1 CKLCR
6 PLCCLTIGISMRYR
20 RVPGCGELVFSAGVI
35 RRRSNRKREFHMHR
49 PLSALA
55 ALVVVAAMA
64 LPIPAM
70 AQRERTKVGTLTC
83 DISGGIG
90 LIITSHKDVTCMF
103 TPAQPGPREV
113 YVGGS
118 NKFGLDLGATAGGE
132 MVWSVYAPTTRRFG
146 ALAGNY
152 GGASAEATVGAGLG
166 ANVLVGGSDRTV
178 ALQPLSVQGQ
188 AGLNVAAGVAE
199 LTLRPA
205 R

>member
-1 CKLCR
+1 LLAAVSLDASIAVVTR
-6 PLCCLTIGISMRYR
+6 AILGGSA
-20 RVPGCGELVFSAGVI
+20 VELVVSINVD
-35 RRRSNRKREFHMHR
+35 RPRSIQTELDMHR
-49 PLSALA
+49 PLSVIATLA
-55 ALVVVAAMA
+55 FVAAVA
-64 LPIPAM
+64 SPVPTL
-70 AQRERTKVGTLTC
+70 AQGERIKAGTLTC

-103 TPAQPGPREV
+103 TPSQPGPREV
-113 YVGGS
+113 YVGGI
-118 NKFGLDLGATAGGE
+118 NKFGLDVGATAGGE
-132 MVWSVYAPTTRRFG
+132 MVWAVYAPTTRRFG

-152 GGASAEATVGAGLG
+152 SGATAEATVGAGLG

-199 LTLRPA
+199 LILRPA

>member
-1 CKLCR
+1 MHK
-6 PLCCLTIGISMRYR
+6 PLI
-20 RVPGCGELVFSAGVI
+20 V
-35 RRRSNRKREFHMHR
+35 
-49 PLSALA
+49 LA
-55 ALVVVAAMA
+55 TLAIVAAVA
-64 LPIPAM
+64 SPVL
-70 AQRERTKVGTLTC
+70 AQRERVKAGTLTC

-103 TPAQPGPREV
+103 TPSQPGPREV
-113 YVGGS
+113 YVGGI

-132 MVWSVYAPTTRRFG
+132 MVWAVYAPTSRRIG

-166 ANVLVGGSDRTV
+166 ANVLVGGSNRTV
-178 ALQPLSVQGQ
+178 ALQPVSVQGQ